1 MILKASVGNSCWKLF
16 FAYVRPMIGRPTCQ
30 STCLHK
36 SCTELGR
43 PMLKKAG
50 MSRDWLKGKG
60 WTFSIGDFKNVA
72 YSGRFLQIAYPSFNV
87 KR

>member
-1 MILKASVGNSCWKLF
+1 
-16 FAYVRPMIGRPTCQ
+16 
-30 STCLHK
+30 
-36 SCTELGR
+36 
-43 PMLKKAG
+43 MLKKAG

-87 KR
+87 LTERFNGR